1 MQRERVITLLR
12 EHEPELRGAG
22 VGELYLFGSV
32 ARDEG
37 RPESDVDVFVDL
49 DRPAGFTLFS
59 LAALQ
64 ERIQDILGAKVDL
77 MTRTALHPRR
87 RPRIEAQAIRVF

>member
-1 MQRERVITLLR
+1 MQREQVITLLR

-32 ARDEG
+32 ARDEA
-37 RPESDVDVFVDL
+37 RRDSDIDVFVDL
-49 DRPAGFTLFS
+49 ARPEGFTLFS
-59 LAALQ
+59 LAALR
-64 ERIQDILGAKVDL
+64 ERIQEIVGAKVDL
-77 MTRTALHPRR
+77 MTRKALHPRR